1 MPKKVG
7 KSQKTAEKTGGAWRF
22 IIPAVLAILIIVV
35 VIIGITNKPKPQ
47 PNVTVKTIYEITEKD
62 IFSKELRNNFTGNTV
77 SVLGLKLGDEL
88 EKASFV
94 LGEPDLRKEYPNES
108 IVNLEYGQKLGLN
121 KTGVIYNFR
130 NGMLNRITIYKAFN
144 PYLKGYTQINH
155 SLREVYDIFGIRD
168 REYDLPTRPTLTRV
182 FIYEKKGIEVF
193 IDGKQVGFS
202 FIQPK

>member
-7 KSQKTAEKTGGAWRF
+7 KVQKSAEKAGGAWKI

-35 VIIGITNKPKPQ
+35 IIIGVANKPKSQ
-47 PNVTVKTIYEITEKD
+47 PNVTVKVNYEITEKD
-62 IFSKELRNNFTGNTV
+62 IFAKELRSNFTGNTV

-121 KTGVIYNFR
+121 STGVIYNFR
-130 NGMLNRITIYKAFN
+130 NGMLNRITVYKAFN

-168 REYDLPTRPTLTRV
+168 REYNLPTKPTLIRV
-182 FIYEKKGIEVF
+182 FVYEKKGLEVF
-193 IDGKQVGFS
+193 IDGSEVGFS